1 MCTFIVDSKQTMHR
15 FFWLFNLQM
24 FFCSNEFGVW
34 GFLLSVIS
42 EICCNFSQSTV
53 KIPILI
59 EYIPIMPCYP
69 LSQYWVMMDKRSYH
83 SNHYCGITYRR
94 EYLRPSRS
102 HYRQS
107 RKSWNRLLY
116 RCLRPFTYRN
126 QFLKFSL
133 HVRPSKGNILFPKR
147 HWIRSTFAGCGYV
160 GELVVVMCLYWSGPV
175 CIYSTL
181 SSAVKVKD
189 PH

>member
-15 FFWLFNLQM
+15 FFWRFNLQM

-116 RCLRPFTYRN
+116 RCLRPETNSSNLAFMFVPRRETFSFRN
-126 QFLKFSL
+126 
-133 HVRPSKGNILFPKR
+133 V
-147 HWIRSTFAGCGYV
+147 T
-160 GELVVVMCLYWSGPV
+160 ELEAHLQVVV
-175 CIYSTL
+175 TL
-181 SSAVKVKD
+181 VNWL
-189 PH
+189 